1 MNTVKV
7 SVIIPI
13 YNTAQYL
20 RQCLDSIIGQTLQEI
35 EIICVDDGSTDE
47 CPQILAEYAARD
59 PRIKLLHQENKY
71 AGTAR
76 NYGMTIAT
84 GKYFVFW
91 AETRKYSI

>member
-47 CPQILAEYAARD
+47 CPQILAENAARD
-59 PRIKLLHQENKY
+59 PRIKLLHQENNMQEPP
-71 AGTAR
+71 AIT
-76 NYGMTIAT
+76 
-84 GKYFVFW
+84 
-91 AETRKYSI
+91 E